1 MKPLF
6 SNWYLYIILTNK
18 RVKGKR
24 DAIIDMVKET
34 MAERVIEILHKIS
47 LKQRKKVKE
56 AT

>member
-1 MKPLF
+1 
-6 SNWYLYIILTNK
+6 LTNK